1 MAQINMYNNPISYL
15 LGCVP
20 LEYENNFE
28 KAINLLESIIEN
40 VDYQEFLGY
49 IQIFELDIKYY
60 ELIDRLYYR
69 AICIERVDL
78 ITLFFEI
85 KSQYIIVEKGNI
97 KPLEIAVN
105 NGSVRSLDLLIKLGY
120 DGSLLFGRGEQETL
134 TALELACK
142 KNDSKLIKYLLD
154 YGVDPNVISCVDNGV
169 SPLMYAARNNNYT
182 VVETLLKYGAN
193 PYYVNFIGEC
203 FEDYF
208 SSGEFD
214 ICKED
219 RDILERLSVS
229 TLRIDE
235 FVELVGNLKNKK
247 VSNIKGGVLDIALD
261 RFGIEAARKIYGCGF
276 ESNYNLNNFLV
287 VLISEYNMNNSETF
301 KFVDLYNFIM
311 LLLKDTNDKYI
322 CSASSVM
329 FEYSMIQ
336 KINDEKKYIMLFEIL
351 RDKFILDYQ
360 RQMSDY
366 ALIRLAFR
374 NKNIILMEYYVEKN
388 MVPIEYS
395 DGQNVFHDIV
405 IFNRNVNESE
415 LDRICNVILKLRDK
429 NINPIKENDNCTS
442 PLKRAAFIGNTSI
455 REKIIYAMTS

>member
-40 VDYQEFLGY
+40 VGYQEFLDY
-49 IQIFELDIKYY
+49 IHIFELDIKYY

-69 AICIERVDL
+69 AICIERFDL
-78 ITLFFEI
+78 ITLFFDI
-85 KSQYIIVEKGNI
+85 KSKYIIGEQGNT

-120 DGSLLFGRGEQETL
+120 DGSILFGSRKQETF

-142 KNDSKLIKYLLD
+142 KNNINLIKYLLD
-154 YGVDPNVISCVDNGV
+154 YGVDPNVSSCVDNGL
-169 SPLMYAARNNNYT
+169 SPLMYAARNNNYL
-182 VVETLLKYGAN
+182 VVKNLLKYGAN
-193 PYYVNFIGEC
+193 PYYVNFVGEC
-203 FEDYF
+203 FEDSF
-208 SSGEFD
+208 ASGKFD
-214 ICKED
+214 ISKED
-219 RDILERLSVS
+219 RDILEKISDS
-229 TLRIDE
+229 TLCIDE
-235 FVELVGNLKNKK
+235 FIELIGNLKNKK
-247 VSNIKGGVLDIALD
+247 VSNIKGSVLDIALE
-261 RFGIEAARKIYGCGF
+261 RFGIETARKIYGYGF
-276 ESNYNLNNFLV
+276 KTNYNLNNFLV
-287 VLISEYNMNNSETF
+287 SLISEYNRNNSDICE
-301 KFVDLYNFIM
+301 FVDLYNFIM

-329 FEYSMIQ
+329 LEYSMIK

-360 RQMSDY
+360 KQMSDQ
-366 ALIRLAFR
+366 ALVRLAFR

-405 IFNRNVNESE
+405 IFNSNVNESE
-415 LDRICNVILKLRDK
+415 LDRICNVIQKLRDK
-429 NINPIKENDNCTS
+429 NIDPIKEKDNCIN
-442 PLKRAAFIGNTSI
+442 PLKRAAFIENTSI